1 MNVCYIFGS
10 LDVNEFGFHP
20 DDNDFIIA
28 ADKGILN
35 AEKFGLKPNYIVG
48 DFDSLEYIPT
58 GENVIKHP
66 VMKDDT
72 DLLLAIKTGF
82 DNGFRNFRIFGCIG
96 GERFDHTIAS
106 IQACSYVKQLGGNAI
121 FYDGKTSLMLIKN
134 EGVSFPESLN
144 GIVSVFSYSES
155 ACVSIKGLLY
165 ELENH
170 TLTQSYP
177 LGVSNEFIGNQAEIT
192 VHNGTGLIIIKENK

>member
-1 MNVCYIFGS
+1 MNICYIFGS
-10 LDVNEFGFHP
+10 LDVKKLNFYP
-20 DDNDFIIA
+20 DENDFIIA

-48 DFDSLEYIPT
+48 DFDSLEYVPT
-58 GENVIKHP
+58 GKNVIKHP

-82 DNGFRNFRIFGCIG
+82 DNGFKTFRIFGCIG
-96 GERFDHTIAS
+96 GDRLDHTIAS
-106 IQACSYVKQLGGNAI
+106 IQACSYIKQLGGNAI
-121 FYDGKTSLMLIKN
+121 FYDEKTSLMLLKN
-134 EGVSFPESLN
+134 EYISLPENSN

-155 ACVSIKGLLY
+155 SCVSIKGLLY

-170 TLTQSYP
+170 TITQNHP
-177 LGVSNEFIGNQAEIT
+177 LGVSNEFVGNKAKIT
-192 VHNGTGLIIIKENK
+192 VHNGTVLIIIKEN